1 VATQKDHKSEDNLGR
16 CYKVVQQ
23 SGSKGIRAIEIKEQ
37 LSIDK
42 TTVHRQ
48 LNRLDLRGKVE
59 SKSGRWFV
67 KTGEETV
74 KPPLE
79 KEIVIELPP
88 PKNQWQRMAL
98 LESLANDWEAAGL
111 PAHSNTYRICLEKIR
126 ETRTI
131 RVKGKNVDDLDL
143 EKIGNLIQQA
153 NQKGSL
159 LNFRSIFKSLKK
171 PRHQASTSSET

>member
-1 VATQKDHKSEDNLGR
+1 M
-16 CYKVVQQ
+16 QQ

-37 LSIDK
+37 LGIDK

-67 KTGEETV
+67 KTGEETA

-88 PKNQWQRMAL
+88 PINQWQRMAL
-98 LESLANDWEAAGL
+98 LESLANDWEEAGL
-111 PAHSNTYRICLEKIR
+111 PEHSNTYRICLEKLR

-131 RVKGKNVDDLDL
+131 RIKGKNVDDLDL
-143 EKIGNLIQQA
+143 KKLGNLIQQTDKKA
-153 NQKGSL
+153 SKVNLRGL
-159 LNFRSIFKSLKK
+159 FESLKRSHTNNSIDR
-171 PRHQASTSSET
+171 PPA